1 MNINDLKAAGDFAQ
15 NFGCS
20 GIYKITNIW
29 TSDIYV
35 GSAVNFKK
43 RWSWHLKDL
52 RANVHH
58 NSYLQNAWN
67 KYGSDYFKFEVIECC
82 EKEKLIEREQY
93 WIDTLKC
100 VRPNGYNLAPTAGNS
115 LGIKRSAETREK
127 QRQKKLGVKQ
137 SPEHVASRVAKL
149 KGHKVTEAQRDAT
162 RLRSLGNTW
171 SAGIKHSDEVKAKIS
186 TTHKG
191 KPKSEEHKRK
201 MSENAKKQKRNIK
214 SFDLILTSTPMMLNE
229 YK

>member
-1 MNINDLKAAGDFAQ
+1 MDQRDLKAAGDFAQ

-20 GIYKITNIW
+20 GIYRITNIW
-29 TSDIYV
+29 TNDIYV

-43 RWSWHLKDL
+43 RWNWHLKDL
-52 RANVHH
+52 KGNRHS

-67 KYGSDYFKFEVIECC
+67 KYGNDYFKFEIIECC

-100 VRPNGYNLAPTAGNS
+100 VRPNGYNLAPIAGNS

-149 KGHKVTEAQRDAT
+149 IGHKVSDAQKEAL
-162 RLRSLGNTW
+162 RLRSLWNTW
-171 SAGIKHSDEVKAKIS
+171 GTGIKHTDEVKAKIS
-186 TTHKG
+186 ATHKG

-201 MSENAKKQKRNIK
+201 MSENAKKQKRSFK
-214 SFDLILTSTPMMLNE
+214 PFDLILTSTPMMLNE
-229 YK
+229 CK

>member
-1 MNINDLKAAGDFAQ
+1 VNINDLKAAGDFAL

-29 TSDIYV
+29 TNDIYV

-52 RANVHH
+52 RGDRHR
-58 NSYLQNAWN
+58 NSYLQNSWN
-67 KYGSDYFKFEVIECC
+67 KYGNDYFKFEIIECC
-82 EKEKLIEREQY
+82 EKEKLIEREQF

-100 VRPNGYNLAPTAGNS
+100 VRPNGYNLAPVAGNS

-137 SPEHVASRVAKL
+137 SAEHIASRVAKL
-149 KGHKVTEAQRDAT
+149 KGHKVTEAQKEAT

-171 SAGIKHSDEVKAKIS
+171 GAGTRHTEEAKAKIS
-186 TTHKG
+186 ATHKG

-201 MSENAKKQKRNIK
+201 MSENAKKQKRYSK
-214 SFDLILTSTPMMLNE
+214 PLVLTSTPMMLHE
-229 YK
+229 HK